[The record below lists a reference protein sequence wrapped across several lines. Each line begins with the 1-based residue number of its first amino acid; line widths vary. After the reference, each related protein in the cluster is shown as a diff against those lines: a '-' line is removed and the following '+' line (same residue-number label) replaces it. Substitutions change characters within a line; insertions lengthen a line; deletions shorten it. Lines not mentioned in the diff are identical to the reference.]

1 MHALSLLALLLP
13 LAAGNKH
20 YQCDCMSWTAGPGQN
35 WIHDATLSH
44 YVCFQYYGKDG
55 VWNANQGLCVAKPGF
70 KFDGQSWE
78 NNCKD
83 AISGYYPVVT
93 DDYNNELLDKTKKIV
108 AGAATG
114 WCPDKL
120 E

>member
-20 YQCDCMSWTAGPGQN
+20 YQCNCMSWTAGPGQN

-44 YVCFQYYGKDG
+44 YVCHHYYGNDA
-55 VWNANQGLCVAKPGF
+55 VWNANQGLCLAKPGY
-70 KFDGQSWE
+70 KFDGQPWE

-83 AISGYYPVVT
+83 AISGFYPILT
-93 DDYNNELLDKTKKIV
+93 DEYGNESLDRTRKIV

-114 WCPDKL
+114 WCPDEL
-120 E
+120 Q

>member
-20 YQCDCMSWTAGPGQN
+20 YQCDCMSWTAGEN
-35 WIHDATLSH
+35 WIHNAALSH
-44 YVCFQYYGKDG
+44 YVCHHYYTNDG
-55 VWNANQGLCVAKPGF
+55 VWNANSGLCLAKPGY
-70 KFDGQSWE
+70 KFDGEPWE
-78 NNCKD
+78 KNCKE
-83 AISGYYPVVT
+83 AISGFYPVVT
-93 DDYNNELLDKTKKIV
+93 DEYGTESLNRTTKIT